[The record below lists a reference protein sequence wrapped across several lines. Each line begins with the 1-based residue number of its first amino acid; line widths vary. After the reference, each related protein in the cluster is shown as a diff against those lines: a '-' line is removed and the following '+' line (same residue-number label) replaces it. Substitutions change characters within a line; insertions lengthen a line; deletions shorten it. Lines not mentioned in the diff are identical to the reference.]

1 MLSTAI
7 MKRLQG
13 EQTEHSSGEEASGED
28 GGQRQSITGP
38 RFPRSSLLEP
48 AVSHAESA
56 MRHSFQSQGYASP
69 LPKLSLPNELNMLDH
84 LFQNPMCPHPKA
96 SESTAY
102 RHGGYPTQMTSSV
115 RSPGYYAQNGND
127 GGKGSSHEGENGGDH
142 SQHHP
147 SAPTPESSHGGGG
160 GGGGSK
166 APIAATTPQ
175 DPATNMYYAN
185 GGSNVMPYGESE
197 LAANG
202 FDFLSFLA
210 ADDGGHG
217 ANAVWEQTESYRQDM
232 PMLG

>member
-1 MLSTAI
+1 MLSSAI

-13 EQTEHSSGEEASGED
+13 EQHEHSSGEEASAED
-28 GGQRQSITGP
+28 NGHRQSMHIP
-38 RFPRSSLLEP
+38 RFPGSSLPEP
-48 AVSHAESA
+48 IRSVSHAESA

-102 RHGGYPTQMTSSV
+102 RHGGYSQQISNSV
-115 RSPGYYAQNGND
+115 RSPGYYAQNGNEA
-127 GGKGSSHEGENGGDH
+127 GNESHMGENGDGH
-142 SQHHP
+142 SINVP
-147 SAPTPESSHGGGG
+147 AVPTLESQGGN
-160 GGGGSK
+160 K

-185 GGSNVMPYGESE
+185 GGSSVMPYGEPE

-210 ADDGGHG
+210 ADDGGQG